1 MKELNN
7 TNKDWFRGSD
17 WSPQDQT
24 YFYQKLNNQRSN
36 WAKAQ
41 SLRVKALGLAESKRE
56 NLTREA
62 ILLLNQAAQLDESDN
77 ESVYLQMA
85 ECYEFLG
92 DITKAIHYYKKSLSA
107 HEMHPNLFTQAPN
120 EYTECIIL
128 NELEDLYSEALEI
141 INNKALLFTV
151 DHNFAYHVVRAF
163 LFDAMNNPSLVPD
176 EIFRAFHFAEM
187 KQSEIA
193 SHPKMGLVDK
203 ERREPLFSVLKKLE
217 RKYRNFVRVAR
228 KS

>member
-1 MKELNN
+1 M
-7 TNKDWFRGSD
+7 RG
-17 WSPQDQT
+17 PLT
-24 YFYQKLNNQRSN
+24 PRPYRTGTFG
-36 WAKAQ
+36 
-41 SLRVKALGLAESKRE
+41 RVPLSRGERE
-56 NLTREA
+56 C
-62 ILLLNQAAQLDESDN
+62 
-77 ESVYLQMA
+77 VY
-85 ECYEFLG
+85 
-92 DITKAIHYYKKSLSA
+92 
-107 HEMHPNLFTQAPN
+107 
-120 EYTECIIL
+120 
-128 NELEDLYSEALEI
+128 
-141 INNKALLFTV
+141 
-151 DHNFAYHVVRAF
+151 F